1 VSNAAEDDQA
11 TVRATS
17 FGLRSPRTADKR
29 AWRRRQSLGT
39 TGLALLVRGLAERS
53 TRPLVALGSRWRTRA
68 RRQRTIGASI
78 VRARRRDRAALGS
91 LRRPVLGLVLT
102 TAALQG
108 PSTQTTLL
116 LVALSRGTVTG
127 ADPLWTYTEYGSAA
141 STR

>member
-1 VSNAAEDDQA
+1 M
-11 TVRATS
+11 
-17 FGLRSPRTADKR
+17 
-29 AWRRRQSLGT
+29 
-39 TGLALLVRGLAERS
+39 GLALLVRGLAERS

-108 PSTQTTLL
+108 PSTDDLAARRL
-116 LVALSRGTVTG
+116 RRGTVTG